1 VRFFN
6 EAVEDCGLQKSGLL
20 WHCCCW
26 WHKCCEGDFEEFAAR
41 FLMKQ
46 FWSFFIYCKKFVVKL
61 LKDCA
66 MKLLEKL
73 LEWLASLEHATR
85 LHSIPAKC

>member
-1 VRFFN
+1 
-6 EAVEDCGLQKSGLL
+6 
-20 WHCCCW
+20 
-26 WHKCCEGDFEEFAAR
+26 
-41 FLMKQ
+41 M
-46 FWSFFIYCKKFVVKL
+46 KL

-85 LHSIPAKC
+85 LPPNVKGVNFCHTTCRGLIEHLH